1 VLVIIFGPSVAFEA
15 DYVIAFQ
22 YHWFFTVVAEA
33 SLLQDEVSHD
43 LLPSNIVARINIVT

>member
-1 VLVIIFGPSVAFEA
+1 MIIFGPSVAFEA

-22 YHWFFTVVAEA
+22 SHWFSTVVAEA
-33 SLLQDEVSHD
+33 SLLQDDVSHD